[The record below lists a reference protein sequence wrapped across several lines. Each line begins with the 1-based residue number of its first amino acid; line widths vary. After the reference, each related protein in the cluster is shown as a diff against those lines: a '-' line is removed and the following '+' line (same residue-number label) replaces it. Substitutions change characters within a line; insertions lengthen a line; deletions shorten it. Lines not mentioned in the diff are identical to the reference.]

1 MPQPRLLAILTQP
14 EDLLQLELPPSWAL
28 KPVGA
33 AYSKGLILIREGM
46 DVLTGFPWNA
56 WHAIGIMR
64 GLQQQQ
70 QERMAAADAAHSV
83 VQYNCESFIVEE
95 LVQDAH
101 GAAKPVDY
109 RIYTIGDTLLWIA
122 GPRFL
127 VSC

>member
-1 MPQPRLLAILTQP
+1 MKMNQELTILGFVSFTATV
-14 EDLLQLELPPSWAL
+14 LLQLELPPSWAL

-33 AYSKGLILIREGM
+33 AYSEGLILIREGM
-46 DVLTGFPWNA
+46 DLLTGFPWNA

-95 LVQDAH
+95 LVQDR
-101 GAAKPVDY
+101 G
-109 RIYTIGDTLLWIA
+109 A
-122 GPRFL
+122 GP
-127 VSC
+127 